1 MTKYFDQDFFKFFL
15 RFAAILSTSIVII
28 LVARSYQNKSEPP
41 KNSDQANVIKVLE
54 K

>member
-41 KNSDQANVIKVLE
+41 KNSGQASVVKALKN
-54 K
+54 